1 MSSRPDVASLKDVAG
16 AAAVSVATVSRYL
29 NGSLI
34 LPADTADRI
43 ETAIRSLN
51 YRPNPHA
58 RRLSL
63 GRADAIGLVVPDI
76 ANPFFACLAASAEAA
91 ASRIGLGVVLC
102 ATLNDPARELDY
114 VDRLSRNHV
123 DGLIFVTNHCDDGSL
138 AERINAVGRV
148 VILDEDVPGSQ
159 APKVF
164 LDNEAGGRLAA
175 RHLVEAGH
183 RRVAFVGAGR
193 GMLSTTERLAGFR
206 QTLSEAGPD
215 CRVVVEACDAYT
227 ADHGRAAAHNLL
239 RSGSGAT
246 AVFASSDEIAIGLLE
261 VLRGNGVRV
270 PEDLSV
276 IGFDDV
282 GPLNLFGPPLT
293 AVRQPVAEFGR
304 RGVELLA
311 RINQQEELRIRNRT
325 PAGRAHGAGLGG
337 PAFTETHVKEEGE
350 GISMTRRISRRTM
363 MAAAALLGSAA
374 FFGGAEAQDKPT
386 FALVQINQQALFFN
400 QMNEGAQK
408 AADAAGAELVIF
420 NANDDPAA
428 QNDAIET
435 YIQQKVDGIIVV
447 AIDVNGV
454 MPAVEAAVRG
464 RHPGRCRRR
473 DPAGGP
479 AEGADRRRQRGGR
492 QDDGRVLP
500 QE

>member
-1 MSSRPDVASLKDVAG
+1 MDSEFPTGRRQFEG
-16 AAAVSVATVSRYL
+16 RRRAAAVSVATVSRYL
-29 NGSLI
+29 NGSLV
-34 LPADTADRI
+34 LPAGTADRI

-58 RRLSL
+58 RRLEPRPR
-63 GRADAIGLVVPDI
+63 GRDRARRPRYRQPVLRLPRRVGGSGGQPHRTGRL
-76 ANPFFACLAASAEAA
+76 
-91 ASRIGLGVVLC
+91 LC

-164 LDNEAGGRLAA
+164 LDNETGGRLAA

-246 AVFASSDEIAIGLLE
+246 AVFASSDEIAIGLVE

-270 PEDLSV
+270 PGGS
-276 IGFDDV
+276 
-282 GPLNLFGPPLT
+282 FGHRLRRCRP
-293 AVRQPVAEFGR
+293 AQPFRAAGDGRPAAR
-304 RGVELLA
+304 RGV
-311 RINQQEELRIRNRT
+311 RS
-325 PAGRAHGAGLGG
+325 P
-337 PAFTETHVKEEGE
+337 
-350 GISMTRRISRRTM
+350 RR
-363 MAAAALLGSAA
+363 
-374 FFGGAEAQDKPT
+374 
-386 FALVQINQQALFFN
+386 
-400 QMNEGAQK
+400 
-408 AADAAGAELVIF
+408 
-420 NANDDPAA
+420 
-428 QNDAIET
+428 
-435 YIQQKVDGIIVV
+435 
-447 AIDVNGV
+447 
-454 MPAVEAAVRG
+454 
-464 RHPGRCRRR
+464 
-473 DPAGGP
+473 
-479 AEGADRRRQRGGR
+479 
-492 QDDGRVLP
+492 
-500 QE
+500 